1 MKKCCNGFNAFPSSF
16 ILHPSSLVFMM
27 SFLAPFTLVG
37 LALLALPVL
46 IHLLV
51 RRRAGRL
58 DFPSLRF
65 LRETPSFRLYPR
77 HVRQPLLMA
86 LRLAA
91 LALII
96 LGLARPFM
104 SLSARNRHTRV
115 IMIDAS
121 LSMSTRGR
129 AEAAREQARLIINRL
144 GAGERAG
151 LIAFS
156 SDASVLAEATGDRE
170 ALGRALQSY

>member
-1 MKKCCNGFNAFPSSF
+1 
-16 ILHPSSLVFMM
+16 MM

-121 LSMSTRGR
+121 LSMRSEEHTS
-129 AEAAREQARLIINRL
+129 E
-144 GAGERAG
+144 
-151 LIAFS
+151 
-156 SDASVLAEATGDRE
+156 
-170 ALGRALQSY
+170 LQS